1 MDIFDKGNPESI
13 NPDLPIDEQTELLPY
28 DKRWEFPRANL
39 KLGKQLGAGA
49 FGRVVKAEATGI
61 DRSENGALREPVT
74 IVAVKMVRSHGNM
87 IGLKALMS
95 ELKIMIHLG
104 SHLNVVNLLGA
115 CTKHVTKGELLVIVE
130 YCRYGNIQ
138 NYLIRHR
145 SNFIHQVDH
154 RGNIDASI
162 GADRIAQAQQQ
173 QYVPILKLFILVF
186 LLSIDTVIILSLCL
200 PHPRP
205 SSRRRGGGNDE
216 GSPRSP
222 LGTAPDYTSGGATSP
237 ATGATEFSFLSM
249 SPTGKLLS

>member
-1 MDIFDKGNPESI
+1 MQKRKAFFRANQLDIFDKGNPESI

-61 DRSENGALREPVT
+61 DRSENGEPVT

-115 CTKHVTKGELLVIVE
+115 CTKHVTKGDLLVIVE

-138 NYLIRHR
+138 NYLIRRR

-173 QYVPILKLFILVF
+173 QYVAFPFLTFVSVCCCVLTLSFSLSYLVSRLRADVATKD
-186 LLSIDTVIILSLCL
+186 LLAV
-200 PHPRP
+200 H
-205 SSRRRGGGNDE
+205 
-216 GSPRSP
+216 
-222 LGTAPDYTSGGATSP
+222 
-237 ATGATEFSFLSM
+237 
-249 SPTGKLLS
+249 

>member
-1 MDIFDKGNPESI
+1 MQKRKAFFRANQLDIFDKGNPESI

-61 DRSENGALREPVT
+61 DRSENGELVT

-115 CTKHVTKGELLVIVE
+115 CTKHVTKGDLLVIVE

-138 NYLIRHR
+138 NYLIRRR

-173 QYVPILKLFILVF
+173 QYVAFPFLTFVSVCCCVLTLSFSLSYLVSRLRADVATKD
-186 LLSIDTVIILSLCL
+186 LLAV
-200 PHPRP
+200 H
-205 SSRRRGGGNDE
+205 
-216 GSPRSP
+216 
-222 LGTAPDYTSGGATSP
+222 
-237 ATGATEFSFLSM
+237 
-249 SPTGKLLS
+249 

>member
-1 MDIFDKGNPESI
+1 MQKRKAFFRANQLDIFDKGNPESI

-61 DRSENGALREPVT
+61 DRSENSEQAPREPVT

-138 NYLIRHR
+138 NYLIRR
-145 SNFIHQVDH
+145 RWNFIHQVDH

-173 QYVPILKLFILVF
+173 QQQQQQYVAFPFLTFVSVFCCVLTLSFSLSYLV
-186 LLSIDTVIILSLCL
+186 
-200 PHPRP
+200 
-205 SSRRRGGGNDE
+205 SRLRADV
-216 GSPRSP
+216 
-222 LGTAPDYTSGGATSP
+222 ATKDHL
-237 ATGATEFSFLSM
+237 AVH
-249 SPTGKLLS
+249 